1 MKKHIQSCLCGL
13 SIWLMLSGW
22 AVSAAPPTAETS
34 DVKYERYPRWNFSE
48 GREYHRFFP
57 TPAPKGHFYNTWM
70 KATANIDDT
79 PEKETIVLIIAE
91 TGTSGDTDDWGQAF
105 LLIADETGTGGIP
118 KKKDFFTFFETSK
131 HDFEV
136 PTKAIELHS
145 PPFTFREPPKDDQG
159 HRGVSFEVADLT
171 GDGTLDLWVRFAG
184 NAVAV
189 ISFQKGEFRVVFS
202 SYGYHGDQAKA
213 CIDLDNDGIY
223 EIKIPHGIYLDT
235 TLEQRPT
242 WINLY
247 EWDGTASVLNNAKF
261 YADND
266 EFLIQLLR
274 LYNRHLLYER
284 GRLKWNYKP
293 IQGKK
298 YGTFDIH
305 VETYEFYI
313 GLTFYY
319 RGEARLAQMYLQRV
333 AEQGKNENYI
343 QTAETI
349 LKKLPPQ
356 QR

>member
-1 MKKHIQSCLCGL
+1 MKHIQSCLWVL
-13 SIWLMLSGW
+13 SIWLMLNGW
-22 AVSAAPPTAETS
+22 AVSAAPPTPETS
-34 DVKYERYPRWNFSE
+34 DVEYQRYPRWNFSE
-48 GREYHRFFP
+48 GRKYHRFFP

-118 KKKDFFTFFETSK
+118 KKKDFFSFFDTSK

-145 PPFTFREPPKDDQG
+145 PPFTFREPPKDGQA
-159 HRGVSFEVADLT
+159 HRGVSFKVVDLT
-171 GDGTLDLWVRFAG
+171 GDGTLDLCVRFAG

-189 ISFQKGEFRVVFS
+189 ISFQKGEFRVIFS
-202 SYGYHGDQAKA
+202 SYGYHGDLGKA
-213 CIDLDNDGIY
+213 YVDLDDDSVY

-235 TLEQRPT
+235 TLERPT
-242 WINLY
+242 WINCY
-247 EWDGTASVLNNAKF
+247 EWNGTAYVLNNAKF
-261 YADND
+261 YAEND
-266 EFLIQLLR
+266 EFLIRLLR

-284 GRLKWNYKP
+284 SQLKWHYKP

-298 YGTFDIH
+298 YGAFDIH

-319 RGEARLAQMYLQRV
+319 RGEAGQAQMYLQRV
-333 AEQGKNENYI
+333 AGQGKNENYI
-343 QTAETI
+343 QAAEAI
-349 LKKLPPQ
+349 LKKLPLQ